1 MAIIRARNNK
11 NYTVINNVG
20 LRDDRLSWKARG
32 LLSYM
37 LSLPDD
43 WIFRDLEL
51 TNHAPD
57 GKESTKKGLKELEQY
72 GYLVKQQSRGERG
85 KFATNDWLLYEVPLT
100 DLPLTENPPT
110 VNPLTDKPAAENPPL
125 LSTDLP
131 STDLPSTDL
140 PSTDLPSTE
149 GTNKDNVEQKPDL
162 IPYGEIIEYLNQ
174 KSEKHFHDTAGSHK
188 KAIKARWNEGYRLDQ
203 FKQVID
209 NKCQDWLNDEKMNQ
223 YLQPSTLFGQKFDQY
238 LNQKSKIK
246 NQDPEKSEEAKRI
259 EELSRQRLANIPVP
273 DDSEFPF

>member
-100 DLPLTENPPT
+100 DLPLTENPP
-110 VNPLTDKPAAENPPL
+110 L
-125 LSTDLP
+125 L
-131 STDLPSTDL
+131 STDL